1 MQPALH
7 RSGAAR
13 RRLNRGT
20 KFGTKPGTMGCMPAL
35 NVTFTDEEMEQLR
48 AAAANGDV
56 SLRAFIHRAALDAA
70 SDHKR
75 RVREGARMV
84 AERSAEL
91 NRRLA

>member
-1 MQPALH
+1 
-7 RSGAAR
+7 
-13 RRLNRGT
+13 
-20 KFGTKPGTMGCMPAL
+20 MPAL

-56 SLRAFIHRAALDAA
+56 SLRTFVHQAALDAA

-75 RVREGARMV
+75 RVREGARIV